1 MRRKHQKRVLINLLV
16 IAVLALFLWVYHEY
30 PLPTQEMEFHRTE
43 RQVLMEES
51 QVVWVYEGQTF
62 SDPDI
67 LVGVSPRWIHTY
79 GEPTLPG
86 TNEALWPRTVTE
98 PSLLI
103 LPDHLEYY
111 PEGEPLF
118 ARRDAPAL
126 LAVDP
131 PAEAESA
138 QLTIDLSVFSEGRFS
153 KGLDGWDPYVIQG
166 EKSDPFFLFQVEY
179 QYEDTPLRDQEDHLF
194 LFITGFGGI
203 IPFTLR
209 TMDEFPYT
217 LEFFDGSGALI
228 ATYTNPAG
236 EEGTE

>member
-1 MRRKHQKRVLINLLV
+1 MRQKHQKRVLINLLA

-67 LVGVSPRWIHTY
+67 LVGVSPRWVHTY

-111 PEGEPLF
+111 PEGGPLF
-118 ARRDAPAL
+118 ARREAPAL

-131 PAEAESA
+131 PARAENATLTITISYSDSLGNVILENAVFQMEGEKQNGFFFFQLEAESSDE
-138 QLTIDLSVFSEGRFS
+138 IG
-153 KGLDGWDPYVIQG
+153 GLWFVVSTASPD
-166 EKSDPFFLFQVEY
+166 K
-179 QYEDTPLRDQEDHLF
+179 LRDY
-194 LFITGFGGI
+194 
-203 IPFTLR
+203 
-209 TMDEFPYT
+209 PYT
-217 LEFFDGSGALI
+217 LEFFDGGGALLG
-228 ATYTNPAG
+228 TYTNPAG

>member
-1 MRRKHQKRVLINLLV
+1 MRRKHQKRVLINLLA

-67 LVGVSPRWIHTY
+67 LVGVSPRWVHTY

-111 PEGEPLF
+111 PEGGPLF
-118 ARRDAPAL
+118 ARREAPAL

-138 QLTIDLSVFSEGRFS
+138 RLTIDLSVFSEGRS
-153 KGLDGWDPYVIQG
+153 LKAWTVGTPTSSRG
-166 EKSDPFFLFQVEY
+166 KSPIPFFCFKWN
-179 QYEDTPLRDQEDHLF
+179 TNMKIPLR
-194 LFITGFGGI
+194 
-203 IPFTLR
+203 
-209 TMDEFPYT
+209 
-217 LEFFDGSGALI
+217 GSGRPPVSLHHRARRHHTLHS
-228 ATYTNPAG
+228 ADHG
-236 EEGTE
+236 